1 MIVNPEKFQAT
12 VVKKKAKMKDSSPLN
27 INDVT
32 INSENSVK
40 VLGIEI
46 DKKLSFEQHICKQ
59 PL

>member
-1 MIVNPEKFQAT
+1 
-12 VVKKKAKMKDSSPLN
+12 MKDSSPLN